1 MVTKIVTTWSSCIW
15 NGILPQHTLSFV
27 WYAHNYNP
35 SNIYA
40 LGKLFTSVGTDNA
53 SRQISRRIFVP
64 NRGCCWYMLLI
75 HISYTS
81 YQKGNALMFWKR
93 LMNDWKHFFFMVK
106 VPLATCLHQ
115 WNTVHVGFLLPWLV
129 RLMKDQVIR
138 HGTLQVSK
146 SNRMLLHLYLTNEL
160 QTTFAT
166 TLHHVAQS
174 LYYILLNTNN
184 C

>member
-15 NGILPQHTLSFV
+15 NGILPQHTLFFV
-27 WYAHNYNP
+27 WYAHNYYNP

-53 SRQISRRIFVP
+53 SRQISRCIFVP

-93 LMNDWKHFFFMVK
+93 LMNDWKHFFFYGQGSSGYLPSSMEYSTCRF
-106 VPLATCLHQ
+106 PSTLAGQTHEGPSYQ
-115 WNTVHVGFLLPWLV
+115 TWHSP
-129 RLMKDQVIR
+129 
-138 HGTLQVSK
+138 SK
-146 SNRMLLHLYLTNEL
+146 
-160 QTTFAT
+160 
-166 TLHHVAQS
+166 
-174 LYYILLNTNN
+174 
-184 C
+184 